1 MKTYRETYIRRAEIA
16 QLILLHQL
24 YMQRGSRDLI
34 FQGGTA
40 IRWCYGGNRFSE
52 DLDFVTSLNPET
64 LRNILTTTLKGAGKV
79 MVPHFGVGALTMT
92 EKHARTN
99 ALKYFID
106 FRPDA
111 SREKISVKIEFER
124 LNENRTPDLQNHILS
139 SLPGVA
145 YLIAS
150 GEFRVPRPH
159 AVMVVETPEEILSDK
174 VRSLLERRYL
184 KGRDLFDVW
193 YLHSVMK
200 TAVNHEIVVRKFG
213 MYQVP
218 FTFRRDIDFFAT
230 PLEEGKKMMIE
241 AIEQDLSRFL
251 PPEILAVHR
260 AEGFVTFLDAVRS
273 LFTDLKKKG
282 VLLP

>member
-64 LRNILTTTLKGAGKV
+64 LRNILTATVKGAGKV
-79 MVPHFGVGALTMT
+79 MVPHFGVGTLTMT

-139 SLPGVA
+139 LLPGVA

-159 AVMVVETPEEILSDK
+159 AVMVVETPEEIISDK